1 MMTLYTIGHSTH
13 PIEDFIGLLRKHGI
27 AVICDVRSSPY
38 SQYNPQFNREDLIP
52 ELKSAGI
59 GYVFLGRELGPRSE
73 DPACYEDGRV
83 SYRRLAETAPFR
95 EGLNRLRQ
103 GMKRYRVSL
112 LCAEKDPLT
121 CHRTILI
128 CRELRAEADIR
139 HILAD
144 GGIETQPELE
154 TRLLHLHKLDQMEL
168 FESRSDQLE
177 RAFDARAK
185 KIAYHKPES
194 REEDAGDG

>member
-1 MMTLYTIGHSTH
+1 MNLYTAGHSTH
-13 PIEDFIGLLRKHGI
+13 PIEDFIALLRKHGI

-38 SQYNPQFNREDLIP
+38 SRYNPQYNRENLIP
-52 ELKSAGI
+52 ELKAAGI
-59 GYVFLGRELGPRSE
+59 QYVFLGKELGPRSE
-73 DPACYEDGRV
+73 DPACFEDGRV
-83 SYRRLAETAPFR
+83 SYHKLTRTELFQK
-95 EGLNRLRQ
+95 GLNRLRE
-103 GMKRYRVSL
+103 GMKQYRVSL

-154 TRLLHLHKLDQMEL
+154 TRLLQVFKLNQMDL
-168 FESRSDQLE
+168 FESRADQLE
-177 RAFDARAK
+177 RVYDAQAK
-185 KIAYHKPES
+185 KIAYQKPES
-194 REEDAGDG
+194 REEDSGDG

>member
-1 MMTLYTIGHSTH
+1 MILHTIGHSTH
-13 PIEDFIGLLRKHGI
+13 PVEDCIALLQQHGI
-27 AVICDVRSSPY
+27 EVVCDVRSSPY
-38 SQYNPQFNREDLIP
+38 SRYNPQYNRENLIP

-59 GYVFLGRELGPRSE
+59 KYVFLGGELGPRSE
-73 DPACYEDGRV
+73 DPACYEDGQV
-83 SYRRLAETAPFR
+83 SYRQLARTALFQ
-95 EGLNRLRQ
+95 EGLRRLRE

-144 GGIETQPELE
+144 GDIETQARLE
-154 TRLLHLHKLDQMEL
+154 ARLLQTYTSNQMDLFETEADQM
-168 FESRSDQLE
+168 R
-177 RAFDARAK
+177 RAYDAQAK
-185 KIAYHKPES
+185 KIAYAKPES
-194 REEDAGDG
+194 QEEETGDG